1 MGTQSAAAP
10 RLVLSVQCLLL
21 AGAPVLAALTPGLA
35 RWDAAPLIV
44 IAACALASEV
54 VMMKSNAAGILVSGT
69 SAAITLAAVLYG
81 GAPAALICLALCCV
95 GWLRS
100 REGGFAFRQNLVTA
114 VWYPML
120 MGFAFHAVTSVAGIG
135 TGDPL
140 FFVLVFPAAVLG
152 LGLNLSSVALG
163 VRLRDGCPIRS
174 TMAAAV
180 VPLLSA
186 ELFSAVLAVI
196 AVLVTVTLH
205 LLGLIVLGGFL
216 AITQYLLGE
225 LITSRRR
232 HDRLQTMATTDVLT
246 GLANRQQFHERI
258 ERRIADAAAGGELR
272 FAVLLMDLDR
282 FKEVNDTLGHIY
294 GDRLLR
300 DLGPRLVEATPER
313 VLVARLG
320 GDEFGILL
328 PRGCDRRAEVAPIAE
343 RLLQTAGEPFDIDDL
358 TLEIGASVGV
368 ARFPDDGADATA
380 LLRCAD
386 IAMYAA
392 KEAQTGLKFY
402 TPEQNQHTKRRLS
415 MLSEIRHALTRD
427 EIVVHYQPIVDLEDR
442 LVTGAEGLVRW
453 EHPEQGLIQPGAF
466 VQSVEQSGLIGPLT
480 RHVLEHSLDQCAQ
493 WRREGREM
501 SVAVNLSVRNL
512 LDRDLPREI
521 ARLLATYQV
530 PPASLHLEITES
542 MIMTDPER
550 ALATV
555 GRLSELGV
563 RLSVD
568 DFGTGYSSLANL
580 RRLPID
586 DLKID
591 RSFVSPMLADESDLI
606 IVRSTI
612 NLGHDLGLRIIAEG
626 VEDSATL
633 EHLATLGCDLAQG
646 YHLSRPLAA
655 DAFGRWLADTPR
667 HAATPPAATAGSAKG
682 PPPADGGTSLWTS
695 VPGLL
700 VTSSEA

>member
-1 MGTQSAAAP
+1 MSVSSSRRLRGLPLTALQCALLVAGAAIAVLSP
-10 RLVLSVQCLLL
+10 AHWDGPQLAVIALYAVASEHLSVESTVSKIWISGSTVALVLTIALYGGPPAAGICILMTCVGWPRSRETAADFRQNLITAMWFPLVTGLALHLVSHAAGIRIGSSEYLLL
-21 AGAPVLAALTPGLA
+21 VFPTALFAVVANLVAVCLGIRLTQGRPVAQTLLGIIGPVLAA
-35 RWDAAPLIV
+35 
-44 IAACALASEV
+44 
-54 VMMKSNAAGILVSGT
+54 
-69 SAAITLAAVLYG
+69 
-81 GAPAALICLALCCV
+81 
-95 GWLRS
+95 
-100 REGGFAFRQNLVTA
+100 
-114 VWYPML
+114 
-120 MGFAFHAVTSVAGIG
+120 
-135 TGDPL
+135 
-140 FFVLVFPAAVLG
+140 
-152 LGLNLSSVALG
+152 
-163 VRLRDGCPIRS
+163 
-174 TMAAAV
+174 
-180 VPLLSA
+180 
-186 ELFSAVLAVI
+186 ELFSGILTVG
-196 AVLVTVTLH
+196 AVLVTVKLH
-205 LLGLIVLGGFL
+205 LLGLIVLGVFL

-225 LITSRRR
+225 LIKSRHR
-232 HDRLQTMATTDVLT
+232 HERLHTMATTDELT

-258 ERRIADAAAGGELR
+258 EHRIADPEPGLQ

-282 FKEVNDTLGHIY
+282 FKEVNDTLGHTY

-300 DLGPRLVEATPER
+300 DLGPRLVQAAGDG

-320 GDEFGILL
+320 GDEFGVLL
-328 PRGCDRRAEVAPIAE
+328 PRGCDARVNVTPIAE
-343 RLLQTAGEPFDIDDL
+343 RLLQTAAEPFAIDDL
-358 TLEIGASVGV
+358 TIEIGASVGV
-368 ARFPDDGADATA
+368 SRFPNDGEDATA

-386 IAMYAA
+386 VAMYAA
-392 KEAQTGLKFY
+392 KEAQTGVKFY
-402 TPEQNQHTKRRLS
+402 TAEQNQHTKRRLS
-415 MLSEIRHALTRD
+415 VLSDIRRALSRD

-442 LVTGAEGLVRW
+442 MVTGAEGLVRW
-453 EHPEQGLIQPGAF
+453 EHPEHGLIPPGAF

-480 RHVLEHSLDQCAQ
+480 RHVLEHAIAQCAQ

-521 ARLLATYQV
+521 ARLIGTYQV
-530 PPASLHLEITES
+530 PPEALHLEITES

-555 GRLSELGV
+555 GRLSALGV

-580 RRLPID
+580 RRLPIN

-591 RSFVSPMLADESDLI
+591 RSFVSPMLEDESDLI

-667 HAATPPAATAGSAKG
+667 QPGVGTLPQSTPTSGAAPAGWTTTAS
-682 PPPADGGTSLWTS
+682 
-695 VPGLL
+695 GL
-700 VTSSEA
+700 VVASPDA

>member
-1 MGTQSAAAP
+1 MTSKRTSP
-10 RLVLSVQCLLL
+10 RSRSILLPVAQGLLL
-21 AGAPVLAALTPGLA
+21 CAGPVFAALTPQLA
-35 RWDAAPLIV
+35 HWDLAPLAV
-44 IAACALASEV
+44 LLGFAV
-54 VMMKSNAAGILVSGT
+54 VCELMSMHSTVYVVEVSGN
-69 SAAITLAAVLYG
+69 SIAIVLAAVLYG
-81 GAPAALICLALCCV
+81 GVPAAVVCV
-95 GWLRS
+95 VPTCIGWLRS
-100 REGGFAFRQNLVTA
+100 REQGARFRHNLVTA
-114 VWYPML
+114 VWFPIL
-120 MGFAFHAVTSVAGIG
+120 LGVIFHVAVVATGIQQG
-135 TGDPL
+135 TTA
-140 FFVLVFPAAVLG
+140 FFVLVFPAALLGVLINLISVGIAARIFTGLPVLRTIGEVLG
-152 LGLNLSSVALG
+152 SVLA
-163 VRLRDGCPIRS
+163 
-174 TMAAAV
+174 
-180 VPLLSA
+180 A
-186 ELFSAVLAVI
+186 ELFSAALAVVA
-196 AVLVTVTLH
+196 AVVTVELH
-205 LLGLIVLGGFL
+205 LAGLIVLGVFL
-216 AITQYLLGE
+216 AISQYLLGE

-232 HDRLQTMATTDVLT
+232 HERLHTMATTDELT

-258 ERRIADAAAGGELR
+258 EHRIADPEPGLQ

-282 FKEVNDTLGHIY
+282 FKEVNDTLGHTY

-300 DLGPRLVEATPER
+300 DLGPRLQAAGGEGI
-313 VLVARLG
+313 LVARLG

-328 PRGCDRRAEVAPIAE
+328 PRGCDSRAEVTPVAE
-343 RLLQTAGEPFDIDDL
+343 RLLRTAGEPFAIDDL
-358 TLEIGASVGV
+358 TIEIGASIGV
-368 ARFPDDGADATA
+368 SRFPNDGEDATA

-386 IAMYAA
+386 VAMYAA
-392 KEAQTGLKFY
+392 KEAQTGVKFY
-402 TPEQNQHTKRRLS
+402 TAEQNQHTKRRLS
-415 MLSEIRHALTRD
+415 VLSDIRRALSRD

-442 LVTGAEGLVRW
+442 MVTGAEGLVRW
-453 EHPEQGLIQPGAF
+453 EHPEHGLIPPGAF

-480 RHVLEHSLDQCAQ
+480 RHVLEHAIAQCAQ

-521 ARLLATYQV
+521 ARLIGTYQV
-530 PPASLHLEITES
+530 PPDALHLEITES

-568 DFGTGYSSLANL
+568 DFGTGYSSLSNL
-580 RRLPID
+580 RRLPIN

-591 RSFVSPMLADESDLI
+591 RSFVSPMLEDESDLI

-667 HAATPPAATAGSAKG
+667 QPGTGSL
-682 PPPADGGTSLWTS
+682 PRS
-695 VPGLL
+695 VPVPAPVPRAWTTTASGL
-700 VTSSEA
+700 VVASSDA

>member
-1 MGTQSAAAP
+1 
-10 RLVLSVQCLLL
+10 
-21 AGAPVLAALTPGLA
+21 
-35 RWDAAPLIV
+35 
-44 IAACALASEV
+44 
-54 VMMKSNAAGILVSGT
+54 
-69 SAAITLAAVLYG
+69 
-81 GAPAALICLALCCV
+81 
-95 GWLRS
+95 
-100 REGGFAFRQNLVTA
+100 
-114 VWYPML
+114 
-120 MGFAFHAVTSVAGIG
+120 
-135 TGDPL
+135 
-140 FFVLVFPAAVLG
+140 
-152 LGLNLSSVALG
+152 
-163 VRLRDGCPIRS
+163 
-174 TMAAAV
+174 
-180 VPLLSA
+180 
-186 ELFSAVLAVI
+186 FSAVLAVV
-196 AVLVTVTLH
+196 AVLVTVKLH

-225 LITSRRR
+225 LITSRQR
-232 HDRLQTMATTDVLT
+232 HDRLQAMATTDELT

-258 ERRIADAAAGGELR
+258 ERRISSAEAGDDLR

-300 DLGPRLVEATPER
+300 DLGPRLVQATRER

-328 PRGCDRRAEVAPIAE
+328 PRGCDRRAEVSPIAE
-343 RLLQTAGEPFDIDDL
+343 RLLQIAGEPFAIDDL
-358 TLEIGASVGV
+358 TLEIGASIGV

-402 TPEQNQHTKRRLS
+402 TAEQNQHTKRRLS
-415 MLSEIRHALTRD
+415 VLSDIRHALTRD
-427 EIVVHYQPIVDLEDR
+427 EIVVHYQPIVDLEER
-442 LVTGAEGLVRW
+442 LVRGAEGLVRW
-453 EHPEQGLIQPGAF
+453 EHPEQGLIHPGAF

-480 RHVLEHSLDQCAQ
+480 RHVLEHSIAQCAQ
-493 WRREGREM
+493 WRREGRDM

-521 ARLLATYQV
+521 ARLLVTYQV

-667 HAATPPAATAGSAKG
+667 HTVDGSPPSAPRPPAAAAG
-682 PPPADGGTSLWTS
+682 PPKNGPPARTKASAWTPA
-695 VPGLL
+695 PGLL
-700 VTSSEA
+700 VASSEA